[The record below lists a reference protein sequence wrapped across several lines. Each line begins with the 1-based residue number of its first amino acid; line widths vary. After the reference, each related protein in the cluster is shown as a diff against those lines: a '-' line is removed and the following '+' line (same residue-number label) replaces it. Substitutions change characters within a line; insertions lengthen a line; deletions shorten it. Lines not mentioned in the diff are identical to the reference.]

1 MDRGCLCQGSGKL
14 SHGYRPLQITEL
26 SLHNFRCYEHIALE
40 LPSGLNVLVG
50 SNASGKTSLLEAVLL
65 LTTTSSPRTNHDYE
79 LVRWDCAWGRASG
92 QFVSSQQQAL
102 SVAITLRGQG
112 KAGANE
118 AALPAQL
125 SEAKHIEVGGRRCNS
140 AVEVVGQ
147 APTVFFSPDDL
158 QVIKGSPGVRRRL
171 LNMAIA
177 QITPRY
183 LDDLRRYRRALA
195 QRNELL
201 KQVTRRETDGAA
213 VAPWTSQLIDSGVRI
228 SADRE
233 RFLEQ
238 LGRAAAE
245 VHKALTG
252 GAEQLETRYRS
263 VLAGAGDDQEREAV
277 FRQQLEKQWPRE
289 LQLGATQVGPHRD
302 EVTVTV
308 NGRVL
313 RQFGSQGQQRTAALA
328 VKLAEAQV
336 IAQRRDELP
345 ILLLD
350 DCLSEL
356 DPRRAGWLLETGA
369 GFDQVLVTSAAA
381 SDVLRASNWAAWHE
395 LSEGT
400 IKQAQRETGI
410 GG

>member
-1 MDRGCLCQGSGKL
+1 M
-14 SHGYRPLQITEL
+14 QITEL
-26 SLHNFRCYEHIALE
+26 SLQNFRCYERVALE

-50 SNASGKTSLLEAVLL
+50 PNTSGKTSLLEAVLL
-65 LTTTSSPRTNHDYE
+65 LATTRSPRSNHDHE
-79 LVRWDCAWGRASG
+79 LVRWDCAWARVSG
-92 QFVSSQQQAL
+92 QFVSSEEQPL
-102 SVAITLRGQG
+102 SIAVTLRGKGQP
-112 KAGANE
+112 GAE
-118 AALPAQL
+118 GPALPSYL
-125 SEAKHIEVGGRRCNS
+125 SDAKHIEVAGRRCDS

-147 APTVFFSPDDL
+147 APVVFFSPDDL
-158 QVIKGSPGVRRRL
+158 QLIKGSPSVRRRL

-177 QITPRY
+177 QITRRY

-201 KQVTRRETDGAA
+201 KQVARGEAEGAA
-213 VAPWTSQLIDSGVRI
+213 LAPWTSQLVETGVRI

-233 RFLEQ
+233 RFVAQ
-238 LGRAAAE
+238 LARAAAQ
-245 VHKALTG
+245 VHGALTG

-263 VLAGAGDDQEREAV
+263 VLAGAGDEQEREAA
-277 FRQQLEKQWPRE
+277 FREQLEKQWPRE

-336 IAQRRDELP
+336 IGERREELP
-345 ILLLD
+345 VLLLD

-356 DPRRAGWLLETGA
+356 DPKRAAWLLELLA
-369 GFDQVLVTSAAA
+369 GFDQVLVTSATGAE
-381 SDVLRASNWAAWHE
+381 VLRGSNWAAWHE

-400 IKQAQRETGI
+400 IEQVRRGSAHNG
-410 GG
+410 